1 MSVRDS
7 TQGYSAT
14 QIMLHWTVAL
24 LVAFQFLFNHGIG
37 DAFRAIMGGEE
48 PTADAAGAANIHVT
62 MGLLILMLALWRI
75 GLRLTLGAPP
85 APDNEPPLLRRVAKI
100 NHVALYVLILLV
112 PMSGAAAWFGSLGGA
127 AAAHNIL
134 KLLLLPVVVLHIAGA
149 LVQHFV
155 FRSDVLMRMLM
166 TRD

>member
-24 LVAFQFLFNHGIG
+24 LVAFQFFLNQGIG
-37 DAFRAIMGGEE
+37 DAFRAVMSGEE
-48 PTADAAGAANIHVT
+48 PTADAVDAANIHVT

-85 APDNEPPLLRRVAKI
+85 APTT
-100 NHVALYVLILLV
+100 
-112 PMSGAAAWFGSLGGA
+112 SSSCCCSLW
-127 AAAHNIL
+127 L
-134 KLLLLPVVVLHIAGA
+134 FSTLPARWCSTSSSA
-149 LVQHFV
+149 
-155 FRSDVLMRMLM
+155 RTS
-166 TRD
+166 